1 MRAFVPK
8 QPLSSAGAD
17 LLIAAPLGRKS
28 AVTQQ
33 RLCPGTLQAKRSGL
47 AGPQPSSERQL
58 YFRPAWN
65 PSRIPIHSVAHPIL
79 QAKLSINQPGDA
91 FEQEADRVAA
101 RVMSMRPSLAL
112 TPASNAPRIQRQ
124 CACGGIC
131 SDCRNEAR
139 NATAGKLQRK
149 SVTAPPANS
158 TAPPLVQEALYS
170 GGHPLDTDTRS
181 FMESRFG
188 QDFTHVRVHT
198 DAKAAVSSRSIQ
210 ALAYTSGADIAFAP
224 GQYSPGTDRGKHLL
238 AHELAHVVQQQQAP
252 LPDKIFRFGD
262 DTHNIID
269 QVAATLAGMKP
280 AEIEAIHRGNT
291 ARDYSQAPAVMNLLL
306 MCNSNTYGGYHDYDH
321 FDNFEWN
328 EKLQKFQSRDPKPGV
343 VPKDPLQHIQEEFL
357 AFVQELPKES
367 SFEHVGSAFH
377 AIEDFFA
384 HSNFVELTHG
394 DTSHGDTLI
403 TGSVPPGDNVSLLK
417 IIASISNE
425 QTAGVPDAAANE
437 EIAKADPK
445 SHPAMAK
452 DYKSNKYQMEAIVLA
467 TMVTRHVAEQVL
479 AMKALQTPAEQEKFV
494 REVIMPELRRYLRPP
509 KGNDKW
515 WEQLQAN
522 AGKATE
528 RQIRKTA
535 AQTPVTVNQC
545 VLSPLRSIEVSK
557 DSNMKLYGPA
567 FTVPVDGG
575 HVMIQMGIGMSV
587 GPDFKD
593 PSGDSLPRKPEF
605 MPFGL
610 QIVKKF

>member
-1 MRAFVPK
+1 M
-8 QPLSSAGAD
+8 
-17 LLIAAPLGRKS
+17 
-28 AVTQQ
+28 
-33 RLCPGTLQAKRSGL
+33 
-47 AGPQPSSERQL
+47 
-58 YFRPAWN
+58 
-65 PSRIPIHSVAHPIL
+65 
-79 QAKLSINQPGDA
+79 
-91 FEQEADRVAA
+91 
-101 RVMSMRPSLAL
+101 
-112 TPASNAPRIQRQ
+112 
-124 CACGGIC
+124 
-131 SDCRNEAR
+131 
-139 NATAGKLQRK
+139 
-149 SVTAPPANS
+149 
-158 TAPPLVQEALYS
+158 QEALYS

>member
-8 QPLSSAGAD
+8 QPLSSTGTDLFRAGP
-17 LLIAAPLGRKS
+17 LSRKNTAAPQHLHAGHPLAKPSGPAKTKS
-28 AVTQQ
+28 PFEQE
-33 RLCPGTLQAKRSGL
+33 LSIPG
-47 AGPQPSSERQL
+47 
-58 YFRPAWN
+58 WN
-65 PSRIPIHSVAHPIL
+65 FSRIPVYSVGHPIL
-79 QAKLSINQPGDA
+79 QAKLSISQPGDA

-101 RVMSMRPSLAL
+101 QVMNMRTS
-112 TPASNAPRIQRQ
+112 PAVTAAGDAPRIQRQ
-124 CACGGIC
+124 CDCGGVC
-131 SDCRNEAR
+131 SDCRDKAR
-139 NATAGKLQRK
+139 KPATGRLQRE
-149 SVTAPPANS
+149 SLTTPSASSAAPA
-158 TAPPLVQEALYS
+158 LVKEAMHS
-170 GGHPLDTDTRS
+170 GGHPLDAETRL

-188 QDFTHVRVHT
+188 QDFSHVRVHT
-198 DAKAAVSSRSIQ
+198 DARAAASSRSIQ

-224 GQYSPGTDRGKHLL
+224 GQYSPDTSRGKHLL
-238 AHELAHVVQQQQAP
+238 AHELAHIVQQQQAP
-252 LPDKIFRFGD
+252 MPGRIFRFGD

-269 QVAATLAGMKP
+269 QVASTLAGMKP
-280 AEIEAIHRGNT
+280 AEIEAIHKGNT
-291 ARDYSQAPAVMNLLL
+291 ARDYSQAPPVMNLLL
-306 MCNSNTYGGYHDYDH
+306 MCNSDTHGGYHDYDH

-328 EKLQKFQSRDPKPGV
+328 EKLQKFQSRDPKPGA
-343 VPKDPLQHIQEEFL
+343 VPKDPLQHIQEELL
-357 AFVQELPKES
+357 AFVQELPKEK

-403 TGSVPPGDNVSLLK
+403 TGSVPAGDNVSLLK

-425 QTAGVPDAAANE
+425 QTAGVTDDAANN
-437 EIAKADPK
+437 EIAKADSK

-467 TMVTRHVAEQVL
+467 AMVTQHIAEQVL
-479 AMKALQTPAEQEKFV
+479 AMKAMQTPVERETFV
-494 REVIMPELRRYLRPP
+494 RQVIMPELRRYLRPP
-509 KGNDKW
+509 EKNDKW

-522 AGKATE
+522 AGSATE
-528 RQIRKTA
+528 RQIRRTA

-557 DSNMKLYGPA
+557 DSNMKLFGPA
-567 FTVPVDGG
+567 FTMPVDGG
-575 HVMIQMGIGMSV
+575 HVMVQMGIGMSV

-605 MPFGL
+605 LPFGL